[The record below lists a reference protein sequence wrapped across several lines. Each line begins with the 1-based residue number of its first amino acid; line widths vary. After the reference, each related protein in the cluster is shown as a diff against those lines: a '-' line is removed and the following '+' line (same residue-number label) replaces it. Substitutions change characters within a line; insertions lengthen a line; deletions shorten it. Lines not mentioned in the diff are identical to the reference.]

1 MVDNERFL
9 EIVKLQFEE
18 AARKS
23 ISMNSA
29 FKQIPGWSSLQ
40 ALIVTVAIHD
50 EWGVSFTDE
59 DFRNSQTLQELY
71 QITQL
76 KVNK

>member
-1 MVDNERFL
+1 MVDKQRFL
-9 EIVKLQFEE
+9 EIVQLQFEE
-18 AARKS
+18 AVRKS

-50 EWGVSFTDE
+50 EWGISFTDE
-59 DFRNSQTLQELY
+59 DFRNSQTLLELY
-71 QITQL
+71 QITQN
-76 KVNK
+76 KVSQ